1 MGKKSRNAG
10 KKSSKTCDKPAT
22 AKSMHC
28 KKGGITW
35 IKKTHNLVL
44 DNNTTLFDDNEMS
57 EMLND
62 LSTTNFRGR
71 QAKPCYGNTLHDNK
85 HVYRKSINP
94 LPLLSNTEA
103 IVDLI
108 NELKKK

>member
-1 MGKKSRNAG
+1 MGKKARNAG

-28 KKGGITW
+28 QKGKINW

-44 DNNTTLFDDNEMS
+44 DNKRTLFDDDEMR
-57 EMLND
+57 EMIND
-62 LSTTNFRGR
+62 ISTTDFRGR
-71 QAKPCYGNTLHDNK
+71 QAKPCYYNTLRDNR
-85 HVYRKSINP
+85 HVYRKSIEP
-94 LPLLSNTEA
+94 LPLLSNTET
-103 IVDLI
+103 IVNLI

>member
-1 MGKKSRNAG
+1 MGKKARNAG

-28 KKGGITW
+28 KKGEINW

-44 DNNTTLFDDNEMS
+44 DNKTCLFSDDEMS

-62 LSTTNFRGR
+62 LSTTNYRGR
-71 QAKPCYGNTLHDNK
+71 QTKPCFGNTLHDNR
-85 HVYRKSINP
+85 HVYRKSIDP
-94 LPLLSNTEA
+94 LPLLSNTET
-103 IVDLI
+103 IVNLI